1 MAAPPIITQV
11 FRDYVAAPRWVEW
24 YTNSDGKKVP
34 RIPGTRLTAD
44 TTDPATWRTL
54 DQCRGD
60 RRGIVFNGDGL
71 GGIDLDA
78 CRDPVT
84 GTLTDWATDWVV
96 AFNSYTEVSPSGTGV
111 KIFTLGAPAELERN
125 SRVMPGEPI
134 DGKVPKVEAYVTQR
148 HFAVTGERLPET
160 PDEIRATP
168 DAWVLLVKF
177 LADASGSARAGRD
190 DSGSGFGFRFMRDF
204 LGTFEDACAAIRAD
218 HGEAGDW
225 ARRSDDRQLKRAWER
240 SRPTQDG
247 GGDQRVVI
255 KLLGGGDNLHTAATA
270 AEAALCATNKVYR
283 QSTRLVYFSHEE
295 ADATRGRTTSVA
307 RISPYALPS
316 LHREL
321 LEVARCVK
329 FDAKGRVM
337 RTGVPDRLL
346 DMVLVTA
353 SPKFSDLAGVI
364 ETPTMRPDGSLLTE
378 PGYDPI
384 TGLMLVNPPTM
395 PPISDRPT
403 RHDAEAA
410 LRLLD
415 DELLFEFPFED
426 DASHSVGLS
435 ALMTPVVRAA
445 MDFAPLHEASA
456 PTAGIGKSYL
466 FETASHIA
474 TGKTLP
480 ALGAGS
486 LNQDGRINKE
496 ELDKRLVGAV
506 LSGQPFIF
514 IDNIAGVLG
523 SDFLC
528 QMLTQKQVEVRL
540 LGRTGNLHVKPVAT
554 IFATGNNM
562 EIEGDLT
569 RRTIR
574 CSLTQQME
582 RPEER
587 RFKIPKPH
595 QKVLAD
601 RGKYIAAALTVV
613 RAHLVAGAP
622 GLTQFEPLV
631 GFDDWS
637 RLVRG
642 ALVWLGRADPVAT
655 QTSLNIEDPKV
666 GPLDQVLEAWAEGLA
681 DGKIVDTWLTAKEL
695 AARNVTDFENALR
708 EATHTR
714 DLELLTSTKVGK
726 FLKQHLG
733 RIRKGLKIVSNYD
746 AKAHAHRWR
755 LVRTDPAEQPP
766 HDSSETVVP
775 LRRPSSGRRATKKS
789 AGQS

>member
-1 MAAPPIITQV
+1 
-11 FRDYVAAPRWVEW
+11 
-24 YTNSDGKKVP
+24 
-34 RIPGTRLTAD
+34 
-44 TTDPATWRTL
+44 
-54 DQCRGD
+54 
-60 RRGIVFNGDGL
+60 VFNGDGL
-71 GGIDLDA
+71 GGVDLDG

-84 GTLTDWATDWVV
+84 GTLTDWATDWVS
-96 AFNSYTEVSPSGTGV
+96 AFGSYTEVSPSGTGV
-111 KIFTLGAPAELERN
+111 KIYALGAPTELNKHVRL
-125 SRVMPGEPI
+125 MPGDPI
-134 DGKVPKVEAYVTQR
+134 GGKAPKIEAYNTAR
-148 HFAVTGERLPET
+148 YFAVTGDLLPDA
-160 PDEIRATP
+160 PDEITATP
-168 DAWVLLVKF
+168 EAWARLAQFLVEAPEPTK
-177 LADASGSARAGRD
+177 SGRD

-204 LGTFEDACAAIRAD
+204 LGTFEEACAAIRTD
-218 HGEAGDW
+218 QGEAGDW

-240 SRPTQDG
+240 SHTSQGD
-247 GGDQRVVI
+247 GDQRAI
-255 KLLGGGDNLHTAATA
+255 IELRGGGDNLHTAATA

-329 FDAKGRVM
+329 FNAKGVAM

-353 SPKFSDLAGVI
+353 SSKFSDLAGII

-378 PGYDPI
+378 PGYDAA
-384 TGLMLVNPPTM
+384 TGLMLVNPPEM
-395 PPISDRPT
+395 SPIPDQPT
-403 RHDAEAA
+403 ERDAEMA

-415 DELLFEFPFED
+415 DDLLFEFPFED
-426 DASHSVGLS
+426 DASRSVGLS

-562 EIEGDLT
+562 EIEGDLI

-574 CSLTQQME
+574 CSLTQQTE

-587 RFKIPKPH
+587 QFKTPKPH

-601 RGKYIAAALTVV
+601 RGKYVAAILTLV

-622 GLTQFEPLV
+622 GLTRLLPLV

-642 ALVWLGRADPVAT
+642 ALVWLGHADPVAT
-655 QTSLNIEDPKV
+655 QTDLNIEDPKV
-666 GPLDQVLEAWAEGLA
+666 GPLDQVLEAWAAGLDA
-681 DGKIVDTWLTAKEL
+681 KTILDTWLTAKEL
-695 AARNVTDFENALR
+695 ATRNVSDFENALR

-714 DLELLTSTKVGK
+714 DLETLTSAKVGK

-733 RIRKGLKIVSNYD
+733 RIRKGMKITSHYD
-746 AKAHAHRWR
+746 DHAKTHRWR
-755 LVRTDPAEQPP
+755 LVRTDAAEQPP
-766 HDSSETVVP
+766 HDGGEKVVP
-775 LRRPSSGRRATKKS
+775 MPRPSGGRRATRKR
-789 AGQS
+789 AG